1 MWQCDP
7 PDDTGHTH
15 SVYGG
20 KTFPQVTVTEKRT
33 LGAVEK
39 LRGVK
44 LSRSSVDATWT
55 LVNYVESTF

>member
-1 MWQCDP
+1 
-7 PDDTGHTH
+7 
-15 SVYGG
+15 
-20 KTFPQVTVTEKRT
+20 VTEKRT

-55 LVNYVESTF
+55 LVNYVDGNGRVIKNNG